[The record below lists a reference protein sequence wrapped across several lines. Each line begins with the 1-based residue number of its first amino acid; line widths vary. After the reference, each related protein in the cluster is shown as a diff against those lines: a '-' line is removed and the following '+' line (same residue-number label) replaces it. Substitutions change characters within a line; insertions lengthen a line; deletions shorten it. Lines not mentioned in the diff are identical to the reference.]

1 MHQEHIPT
9 SLSSFPR
16 AIYFLLAGSEHEF
29 FCLLTVK
36 YCVKK
41 VCRLHCRC
49 IYRNVCPDC
58 KHGESVT
65 IRGVGAWDHAPRW
78 GKKAK
83 NGIQIGKT
91 SASKGRSRLPLGLLR
106 SPIFFLFPPMRSLV
120 PGYYERGTN
129 HT

>member
-29 FCLLTVK
+29 FCLLNVK

-65 IRGVGAWDHAPRW
+65 ISGGGGLGPCSAVG
-78 GKKAK
+78 GKRL
-83 NGIQIGKT
+83 KT
-91 SASKGRSRLPLGLLR
+91 VFK
-106 SPIFFLFPPMRSLV
+106 
-120 PGYYERGTN
+120 
-129 HT
+129 

>member
-9 SLSSFPR
+9 FLSSFPR

-29 FCLLTVK
+29 FCLLNVK
-36 YCVKK
+36 FCVKK

-49 IYRNVCPDC
+49 VYRNVCPDC
-58 KHGESVT
+58 KHGKGVT
-65 IRGVGAWDHAPRW
+65 IRGVRAWDHAPRC